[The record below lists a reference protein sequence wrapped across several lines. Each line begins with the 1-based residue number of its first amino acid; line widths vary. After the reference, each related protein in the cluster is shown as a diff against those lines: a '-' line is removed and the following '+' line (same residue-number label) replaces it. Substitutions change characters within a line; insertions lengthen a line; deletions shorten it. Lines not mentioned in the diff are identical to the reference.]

1 MEVKMNAPR
10 YFETVSGMIDALLAK
25 VGPRIVLGIPLG
37 IGKPNH
43 FVNALYHRVAANP
56 DLHLT
61 ILTALSLQKP
71 AGASELEQR
80 FIGPLAERVFGD
92 YPDLEYVLARK
103 KGRLPPNVRVIEQFL
118 KTGDY
123 LNNDLAQ
130 QDYLYSNYTNVARDM
145 LLQGVNVLAQAVATR
160 PAHDGA
166 ARPAISLAGNP
177 DITLDV
183 FDMRAARPELNLLTI
198 ACYNQKLPFMENQAE
213 VDPGCFDW
221 VLTDPEGT
229 HDLFAPPNM
238 KVSMQ
243 DYAIALYASSLVKD
257 GGTLQ
262 IGIGSLGD
270 AIAQALLLREQDNP
284 RYRQLMDD
292 MYAGQLPAWFEAG
305 RFEQGLYGCSE
316 MFVNGFMRLIDA
328 GLIRREVFDHE
339 ILQTLLN
346 QKKIGMNVTPDTLA
360 ALRDAGAIS
369 PVLTSADLAFLQR
382 YGVFLPQVQW
392 QQGQLQIGEKTIS
405 PNIAEPASLQLV
417 ASHCLGPR
425 LQGGIFMHGGFFLG
439 PRDFYQALRD
449 LTPEVRK
456 KIGMSRISFVNRLG
470 DEVRLVRAQRQHAR
484 FINTTMRVSLL
495 GACGSDSLDS
505 GRVVSGVGGQYNFVA
520 MADSLPDARSILML
534 RATHAGHGKVW
545 SNLVWSIGQTTI
557 PRHLRDI
564 IITEYGV
571 ADLRGQIDSECVKR
585 LLAITDSRFQE
596 ELLAQAK
603 AQGKLEVHYQIPAEQ
618 RHNLPEM
625 LEARLRP
632 WRERGCLPD
641 FPFGTDFT
649 EDELVIVRA
658 LRKLKGHASAPL
670 ELIRSALHGLRTAD
684 QVPPR
689 YLERMH
695 LNDDEV
701 EGIKMRLMRVLFMGN
716 LS

>member
-1 MEVKMNAPR
+1 MEWKMNTPQ
-10 YFETVSGMIDALLAK
+10 YFETVSNLIDALIAK
-25 VGPRIVLGIPLG
+25 IGPKIVLGIPLG
-37 IGKPNH
+37 IGKPNY

-71 AGASELEQR
+71 VGASDLEQR

-92 YPDLEYVLARK
+92 YPDMAYVLARK
-103 KGRLPPNVRVIEQFL
+103 NGMLPPNVRVIEQFL

-123 LNNDLAQ
+123 LSNDLAQ

-145 LLQGVNVLAQAVATR
+145 LLQGVNVMAQAVATR
-160 PAHDGA
+160 PAKDGS
-166 ARPAISLAGNP
+166 ARAAISLAGNP

-183 FDMRAARPELNLLTI
+183 FDLRAARPDLNLLTI
-198 ACYNQKLPFMENQAE
+198 ACYNAKLPFMENQAE

-221 VLTDPEGT
+221 VLTDPAGT

-238 KVSMQ
+238 KVSIQ

-270 AIAQALLLREQDNP
+270 AIAKALLLRDQDNL
-284 RYRQLMDD
+284 RYRQIMDD
-292 MYAGQLPAWFEAG
+292 MYAGQLPSIYEGG

-316 MFVNGFMRLIDA
+316 MFVNGFMRLIQA
-328 GLIRREVFDHE
+328 GIIRREVFDHE
-339 ILQTLLN
+339 VLQTLLN
-346 QKKIGMNVTPDTLA
+346 QNKIGLTVTPETLA
-360 ALRDAGAIS
+360 ALRDAGAVS
-369 PVLTSADLAFLQR
+369 AVLSADDVAFLQH
-382 YGVFLPQVQW
+382 YGVFLPQVRW
-392 QQGQLQIGEKTIS
+392 QQGQLQIGEKS
-405 PNIAEPASLQLV
+405 LPANIAEPASLQLV
-417 ASHCLGPR
+417 ASHCLGQC

-449 LTPEVRK
+449 LTPALRQ

-495 GACGSDSLDS
+495 GAAGSDSLDS
-505 GRVVSGVGGQYNFVA
+505 GRVVSGVGGQFNFVV
-520 MADSLPDARSILML
+520 MADALPDARSILML

-545 SNLVWSIGQTTI
+545 SNLVWSISQTTI

-564 IITEYGV
+564 VITEYGV

-596 ELLAQAK
+596 ALLIQAK
-603 AQGKLEVHYQIPAEQ
+603 QQGKLEASYQLPEAQ
-618 RHNLPEM
+618 RHNLPEV

-632 WRERGCLPD
+632 WRERDCLPD

-658 LRKLKGHASAPL
+658 LRKLKGHASNPL
-670 ELIRSALHGLRTAD
+670 ELIRSALHGLMHAD
-684 QVPPR
+684 QVPER

-695 LNDDEV
+695 MSDDEV
-701 EGIKMRLMRVLFMGN
+701 EGIKQRLMRVLFMGN